1 MATVTAA
8 TLTDLLKDTVSVATA
23 EACLQQ
29 AIDAINLE
37 GTGFNIEISDLTGVA
52 LSKTGSYTGA
62 EKAGIIQVATAVYS
76 QNYKTSGAAS
86 SSSQSLGMGGLSS
99 SESSSNSSSSSSGS
113 SSLVNA
119 IAREVVLAL
128 KEIDVSYG

>member
-8 TLTDLLKDTVSVATA
+8 TLTDLLKDTVSVTTA

-37 GTGFNIEISDLTGVA
+37 GTPYNVEIADLTGAA

-128 KEIDVSYG
+128 KENDVSYG